1 VRIERSV
8 GAWVYKWG
16 MKLIVYALD
25 GSGKIVRLGKLGRI
39 GRSYKLHEIDFQTG
53 EIGKHPIGVGKAR
66 AGTNGV
72 EDSFR
77 WTFHCSGCGH
87 YIAVNAEKARL
98 KIQDYVPLGEEC
110 HLYDWEIN
118 RAFTPLP
125 PSLPEFL
132 KTNPV
137 LKEYFEDNT
146 CWAGI
151 NCEETKRE
159 PHGCTQNPCG
169 SGIPL

>member
-1 VRIERSV
+1 
-8 GAWVYKWG
+8 
-16 MKLIVYALD
+16 MKLIVYALNAR
-25 GSGKIVRLGKLGRI
+25 GEIVRLGKLGKWW
-39 GRSYKLHEIDFQTG
+39 RSYTLHKINFQTG
-53 EIGKHPIGVGKAR
+53 EINKDSIGVGKAR
-66 AGTNGV
+66 AGTKGV

-87 YIAVNAEKARL
+87 YIAVNTDAARES
-98 KIQDYVPLGEEC
+98 IPGYVPLGEEC

-125 PSLPEFL
+125 PSLTEFL

-137 LKEYFEDNT
+137 LKKYFDDKT

-151 NCEETKRE
+151 DCYETRRT
-159 PHGCTQNPCG
+159 PHGCKQDPCP
-169 SGIPL
+169 SGMLRNF